1 MYLYLILEIQFM
13 PMGSTDEKD
22 IKIDVESVKSS
33 TIEIV
38 TVFFKKYHT
47 EDAEDMINSFSQK
60 FNMLLQEHEQDDDT
74 DLSRLYRL
82 ISVFKP
88 ALASALQP
96 GTEFNGMCNVMV
108 DMFNIT
114 LAGVKR
120 RLENKIRRPK
130 DGPVLPG
137 SDKSINI
144 MYYCAICEQSFEIPK
159 DMKEKLLNSS
169 EKLEIPKHHEKEM
182 EIRIIDNTQV
192 SPDGK
197 ITADINVI
205 KSASELMG
213 HSKPKVN
220 EITSGLKKLTN
231 IFSDHPLL
239 DKDDIGEYL
248 QVLSVGIDVGS
259 STSHL
264 VFSSLTLRRERS
276 FLNMSNRFHLIN
288 RKLIYE
294 GTIIDT
300 PLIDRYNIDIDA
312 VVEFCDK
319 EYKKAGITPEMVDTG
334 AVIVTGET
342 AKKQNAAEI
351 VRRLSSETGKFVSAS
366 AGPNFE
372 SLLGAM
378 GSGVVDL
385 SRKNESTIMN
395 VDVGGG
401 TSNLAIASNGNVH
414 STSCINVGGRLLGI
428 DEHFKIW
435 RIEEPSEFLMKE
447 LGMTYQLGDIIPE
460 EDVRIIARE
469 YAKAL
474 VEVMR
479 GQATSRIAKEL
490 MMTDDIDFSIPIDE
504 FSFSGGV
511 AEMIYGESKEYSD
524 IGTYLAKEIKDLMED
539 LKLHMIE
546 PENKI
551 RATVIGAGSFSL
563 SVSGSTCYFDKSILF
578 PLENIP
584 VINVNI
590 RKENFNQ
597 ENLKKEVNRAFK
609 RFDMQE
615 GEDLVALYFK
625 DPIHRSAFYLPE
637 FAKAIEKALPNS
649 IANNTMIILIF
660 DQDMGGSVGIALRRE
675 TAIQNNLICMDELE
689 LEEGDWIDIGAP
701 LYSGQAFPVT
711 VKSLVFNKNKN
722 RP

>member
-1 MYLYLILEIQFM
+1 MAQ
-13 PMGSTDEKD
+13 SSNKEKD
-22 IKIDVESVKSS
+22 IKINVESVKSS
-33 TIEIV
+33 TVWIV
-38 TVFFKKYHT
+38 NVFFKKYHKA
-47 EDAEDMINSFSQK
+47 DAPDMMASFSPK
-60 FNMLLQEHEQDDDT
+60 YDSLLQQHEQEDVT

-82 ISVFKP
+82 ISEFKP
-88 ALASALQP
+88 ALASVIQP
-96 GTEFNGMCNVMV
+96 GMEFDGMCGAMV
-108 DMFNIT
+108 DMFDVT

-144 MYYCAICEQSFEIPK
+144 TYFCTVCKKTFEIPE
-159 DMKEKLLNSS
+159 DMKEKLLNAS
-169 EKLEIPKHHEKEM
+169 EKMEIPKHHEKEM
-182 EIRIIDNTQV
+182 EISIIDTTKV
-192 SPDGK
+192 SPNGTIKTDRD
-197 ITADINVI
+197 TI
-205 KSASELMG
+205 KSASNLMG
-213 HSKPKVN
+213 HSKPKVDGV
-220 EITSGLKKLTN
+220 TSDMKNLAN
-231 IFSDHPLL
+231 IFPDHPSI
-239 DKDDIGEYL
+239 DTDDIGEYL

-300 PLIDRYNIDIDA
+300 PLIDRYTIDIDA
-312 VVEFCDK
+312 VVEFCEK
-319 EYKKAGITPEMVDTG
+319 EYKKAGIDPEMVDTG

-342 AKKQNAAEI
+342 AKKHNAAEI

-378 GSGVVDL
+378 GSGVVDM
-385 SRKNESTIMN
+385 SRNNENTIMN

-401 TSNLAIASNGNVH
+401 TSNLAIASKGNVH

-428 DEHFKIW
+428 DENFKIW
-435 RIEEPSEFLMKE
+435 RIDEPSEFLMKE
-447 LGMTYQLGDIIPE
+447 LDMKYQLGDFISE
-460 EDVRIIARE
+460 EDVRTIAHE

-479 GQATSRIAKEL
+479 GPATSRIAKEL
-490 MMTDDIDFSIPIDE
+490 MMTNDLDFSIPIDE

-511 AEMIYGESKEYSD
+511 AEMFYGEGQTYND
-524 IGTYLAKEIKDLMED
+524 IGTYLAEEIKVLVENY
-539 LKLHMIE
+539 KLRIIE

-590 RKENFNQ
+590 RKENFSQ
-597 ENLKKEVNRAFK
+597 ENLEKEVNRAFN

-649 IANNTMIILIF
+649 ISNNMMIILIF

-675 TAIQNNLICMDELE
+675 TAIQDNLICMDELD

-711 VKSLVFNKNKN
+711 VKSLVFNKSKN
-722 RP
+722 SS

>member
-1 MYLYLILEIQFM
+1 MHQSSNKEN
-13 PMGSTDEKD
+13 D
-22 IKIDVESVKSS
+22 IKINVESVKSA
-33 TIEIV
+33 TIWIV
-38 TVFFKKYHT
+38 NVFFKKYHT
-47 EDAEDMINSFSQK
+47 EDEPEMMDSFSQK
-60 FNMLLQEHEQDDDT
+60 YDSLLQQYEQEDIT

-82 ISVFKP
+82 ISEFKP
-88 ALASALQP
+88 ALASVIQP
-96 GTEFNGMCNVMV
+96 GIEFDGMCGAMI
-108 DMFNIT
+108 DMFDIT

-120 RLENKIRRPK
+120 RMENKIRRPK
-130 DGPVLPG
+130 EGPVLPG

-144 MYYCAICEQSFEIPK
+144 KYFCTVCEQSFEIPDDRK
-159 DMKEKLLNSS
+159 LKLLNSS
-169 EKLEIPKHHEKEM
+169 EKMEMPKHHKKEM
-182 EIRIIDNTQV
+182 EIRIIDCAKV
-192 SPDGK
+192 SSDGK
-197 ITADINVI
+197 DIADGDVI
-205 KSASELMG
+205 KSASEIMG

-220 EITSGLKKLTN
+220 AFATDMKKLAN
-231 IFSDHPLL
+231 VFPDHPLL

-300 PLIDRYNIDIDA
+300 PLIDRYTIDIDA
-312 VVEFCDK
+312 VVEFCEK
-319 EYKKAGITPEMVDTG
+319 EYEKAGIEPEMVDTG

-401 TSNLAIASNGNVH
+401 TSNLAIASNGNVL

-428 DEHFKIW
+428 DENFKIW
-435 RIEEPSEFLMKE
+435 RIDEPSEFLMKE
-447 LGMTYQLGDIIPE
+447 LKMNYQIGDIIPE
-460 EDVRIIARE
+460 EEVKIIAKE

-479 GQATSRIAKEL
+479 GKATSHIAKEL
-490 MMTDDIDFSIPIDE
+490 MMTDNLDFSIPIDE

-511 AEMIYGESKEYSD
+511 AEMIYGESKAYND
-524 IGTYLAKEIKDLMED
+524 IGAYLAEEIKALMEEYE
-539 LKLHMIE
+539 LPIFE

-584 VINVNI
+584 VINVHI
-590 RKENFNQ
+590 RKENFSQ
-597 ENLKKEVNRAFK
+597 ENLEKEVNLAFN

-637 FAKAIEKALPNS
+637 LAKAIENALPNS
-649 IANNTMIILIF
+649 IANNKMIILIF

-675 TAIQNNLICMDELE
+675 TTIQDNLICMDELD

-722 RP
+722 SS

>member
-1 MYLYLILEIQFM
+1 
-13 PMGSTDEKD
+13 
-22 IKIDVESVKSS
+22 
-33 TIEIV
+33 
-38 TVFFKKYHT
+38 
-47 EDAEDMINSFSQK
+47 
-60 FNMLLQEHEQDDDT
+60 
-74 DLSRLYRL
+74 
-82 ISVFKP
+82 
-88 ALASALQP
+88 
-96 GTEFNGMCNVMV
+96 
-108 DMFNIT
+108 
-114 LAGVKR
+114 
-120 RLENKIRRPK
+120 
-130 DGPVLPG
+130 
-137 SDKSINI
+137 
-144 MYYCAICEQSFEIPK
+144 
-159 DMKEKLLNSS
+159 
-169 EKLEIPKHHEKEM
+169 
-182 EIRIIDNTQV
+182 
-192 SPDGK
+192 
-197 ITADINVI
+197 
-205 KSASELMG
+205 
-213 HSKPKVN
+213 
-220 EITSGLKKLTN
+220 
-231 IFSDHPLL
+231 
-239 DKDDIGEYL
+239 
-248 QVLSVGIDVGS
+248 
-259 STSHL
+259 
-264 VFSSLTLRRERS
+264 
-276 FLNMSNRFHLIN
+276 
-288 RKLIYE
+288 
-294 GTIIDT
+294 
-300 PLIDRYNIDIDA
+300 
-312 VVEFCDK
+312 
-319 EYKKAGITPEMVDTG
+319 VDTG

-385 SRKNESTIMN
+385 SRKNENTIMN

-428 DEHFKIW
+428 DENFKIW
-435 RIEEPSEFLMKE
+435 RIDEPSEFLMKE
-447 LGMTYQLGDIIPE
+447 LNMNYQIGDIIPK
-460 EDVRIIARE
+460 EDVKIIAQE

-479 GQATSRIAKEL
+479 GQATSYIAKEL
-490 MMTDDIDFSIPIDE
+490 MMTDNLDFSISIDE

-511 AEMIYGESKEYSD
+511 AEMIYDESKAYND
-524 IGTYLAKEIKDLMED
+524 IGAYLAEEIKALMEEYE
-539 LKLHMIE
+539 LPIFE

-590 RKENFNQ
+590 LKENFSP
-597 ENLKKEVNRAFK
+597 ENLEKEVNRAFK

-625 DPIHRSAFYLPE
+625 DPIHRSAYYLPE

-649 IANNTMIILIF
+649 ISKNMMIILIF
-660 DQDMGGSVGIALRRE
+660 GQDMGGSVGIALRRE
-675 TAIQNNLICMDELE
+675 TAIQSNLICMDELE

-722 RP
+722 SS

>member
-1 MYLYLILEIQFM
+1 MSQ
-13 PMGSTDEKD
+13 SSDKEKD
-22 IKIDVESVKSS
+22 IKINLESVKSA
-33 TIEIV
+33 TIWMV
-38 TVFFKKYHT
+38 NVFFKKYHT
-47 EDAEDMINSFSQK
+47 EDEPDMMDSFSQK
-60 FNMLLQEHEQDDDT
+60 YDSLLQQHEQEDFS

-82 ISVFKP
+82 ISEFKP
-88 ALASALQP
+88 ALASVLQP
-96 GTEFNGMCNVMV
+96 GAEFEGMCNVMA
-108 DMFNIT
+108 DMFDVT
-114 LAGVKR
+114 LAGIKR

-144 MYYCAICEQSFEIPK
+144 KYFCSECDQSFEIPD

-169 EKLEIPKHHEKEM
+169 EKMEIPKHHEKEM
-182 EIRIIDNTQV
+182 EIRIISSTKN
-192 SPDGK
+192 SHDGK
-197 ITADINVI
+197 IKADSDTI
-205 KSASELMG
+205 KSARELMG
-213 HSKPKVN
+213 HSESKMNDV
-220 EITSGLKKLTN
+220 TSDMKKLAN
-231 IFSDHPLL
+231 IFSDHPIL

-288 RKLIYE
+288 RNIIYE

-300 PLIDRYNIDIDA
+300 PLIDRYTIDIDA
-312 VVEFCDK
+312 VVEFCEE
-319 EYKKAGITPEMVDTG
+319 EYRKAGIEPSMVDTG

-428 DEHFKIW
+428 DENFKIW
-435 RIEEPSEFLMKE
+435 RIDEPSEFLMKE
-447 LGMTYQLGDIIPE
+447 LNMSYQIGDIIPE
-460 EDVRIIARE
+460 EDVRMIAHE

-474 VEVMR
+474 VEAMI
-479 GQATSRIAKEL
+479 GQASSNIAKEL
-490 MMTDDIDFSIPIDE
+490 MMTDDLDFTIPIDE
-504 FSFSGGV
+504 YSFSGGV
-511 AEMIYGESKEYSD
+511 AEMIYGESNAYND
-524 IGTYLAKEIKDLMED
+524 IGTYLAKEIRDLMED
-539 LKLHMIE
+539 LNLHIIE

-590 RKENFNQ
+590 RKENFSH
-597 ENLKKEVNRAFK
+597 ENLKKEVNLAFK
-609 RFDMQE
+609 RFDMKE

-625 DPIHRSAFYLPE
+625 DPIHRSAFYLLE

-649 IANNTMIILIF
+649 ISNNMMTILIF

-675 TAIQNNLICMDELE
+675 TAIQNNLICMDELD

-722 RP
+722 VS

>member
-1 MYLYLILEIQFM
+1 MSQ
-13 PMGSTDEKD
+13 SSNKEKD
-22 IKIDVESVKSS
+22 IKINLESVKSS
-33 TIEIV
+33 TIWMV
-38 TVFFKKYHT
+38 NVFFKKYH
-47 EDAEDMINSFSQK
+47 AEDEPDMMDSFSQK
-60 FNMLLQEHEQDDDT
+60 YDSLLQQHEQEDVS

-82 ISVFKP
+82 ISEFKP
-88 ALASALQP
+88 ALASVLQP
-96 GTEFNGMCNVMV
+96 GMEFNGMCNVIV

-144 MYYCAICEQSFEIPK
+144 MYFCTICEQSFEISD

-169 EKLEIPKHHEKEM
+169 EKIEIPKHHEKEM
-182 EIRIIDNTQV
+182 EIRISSSTKI
-192 SPDGK
+192 SHDGK
-197 ITADINVI
+197 IKADSDAI
-205 KSASELMG
+205 KSAGEIMGLSE
-213 HSKPKVN
+213 PKVN
-220 EITSGLKKLTN
+220 DVASAMKKLAN
-231 IFSDHPLL
+231 IFSDHPML

-294 GTIIDT
+294 GAIIDT
-300 PLIDRYNIDIDA
+300 PLIDRYTIDIDA
-312 VVEFCDK
+312 IVEFCEK
-319 EYKKAGITPEMVDTG
+319 EYKKAGIDPEMVDTG

-401 TSNLAIASNGNVH
+401 TSNLAISSNGDVH

-428 DEHFKIW
+428 DENFKIW
-435 RIEEPSEFLMKE
+435 RIDEPSEFLMKE
-447 LGMTYQLGDIIPE
+447 LNMKYQLGDIIPE
-460 EDVRIIARE
+460 EEVRTIARE

-490 MMTDDIDFSIPIDE
+490 MMTDDLDFSIPIDE

-511 AEMIYGESKEYSD
+511 AEMIYGESKEFND
-524 IGTYLAKEIKDLMED
+524 IGTYLAEEIKDLVED
-539 LKLHMIE
+539 YKLHIIE

-590 RKENFNQ
+590 RKENFSQ
-597 ENLKKEVNRAFK
+597 ENLEKEVNRAFN

-649 IANNTMIILIF
+649 ISNNMMIILIF

-675 TAIQNNLICMDELE
+675 TAIQDNLICMDELD

-711 VKSLVFNKNKN
+711 VKSLVFNKSKN
-722 RP
+722 SS

>member
-1 MYLYLILEIQFM
+1 MTQ
-13 PMGSTDEKD
+13 SSDKEKD
-22 IKIDVESVKSS
+22 IKINVESVKSS
-33 TIEIV
+33 TIWMV
-38 TVFFKKYHT
+38 NVFFKKYHMD
-47 EDAEDMINSFSQK
+47 DAPDMMDSFTQKYNSL
-60 FNMLLQEHEQDDDT
+60 LLQHEQKDIT

-82 ISVFKP
+82 ISEFKP
-88 ALASALQP
+88 ALASVLQP
-96 GTEFNGMCNVMV
+96 RKEFEGMCSAMV
-108 DMFNIT
+108 DMFNVT

-120 RLENKIRRPK
+120 RMENKIRRPK
-130 DGPVLPG
+130 EGPVLPG
-137 SDKSINI
+137 SDESISI
-144 MYYCAICEQSFEIPK
+144 MYFCTVCEQSFEIPEE
-159 DMKEKLLNSS
+159 MKEKLLNSS
-169 EKLEIPKHHEKEM
+169 EKMEIQKHHEKEM
-182 EIRIIDNTQV
+182 EIRIINSTEV

-197 ITADINVI
+197 IISDRDVI
-205 KSASELMG
+205 KSASDLMG
-213 HSKPKVN
+213 HSKPKMGDV
-220 EITSGLKKLTN
+220 TSDMKKLTN
-231 IFSDHPLL
+231 LLPDQPLL
-239 DKDDIGEYL
+239 GKEDIGEYL

-300 PLIDRYNIDIDA
+300 PLINRYTIDIDA
-312 VVEFCDK
+312 VVAFFEE
-319 EYKKAGITPEMVDTG
+319 EYKKAGIAPAMVDTG

-385 SRKNESTIMN
+385 SRKNENTIMN
-395 VDVGGG
+395 IDVGGG
-401 TSNLAIASNGNVH
+401 TSNLAIASKGNVL

-428 DEHFKIW
+428 DENFKIW
-435 RIEEPSEFLMKE
+435 RIDEPSEFLMKE
-447 LGMTYQLGDIIPE
+447 LNMEYQLGDIIPE
-460 EDVRIIARE
+460 EDVRTIARE

-474 VEVMR
+474 IEVMR
-479 GQATSRIAKEL
+479 GPAISHIAKKL
-490 MMTDDIDFSIPIDE
+490 MMTDDLDFSVPIDE

-511 AEMIYGESKEYSD
+511 AEMIYGEGKTYND
-524 IGTYLAKEIKDLMED
+524 IGTYLAEEIKLLAEEY
-539 LKLHMIE
+539 KLHIIE

-590 RKENFNQ
+590 CKKNFSH
-597 ENLKKEVNRAFK
+597 ENLEKEVNLAFK

-615 GEDLVALYFK
+615 GQDLVALYFK

-649 IANNTMIILIF
+649 IANNLMIILIF

-675 TAIQNNLICMDELE
+675 TAIQDNLICMDELD

-701 LYSGQAFPVT
+701 LYAGQAFPVT

-722 RP
+722 SS